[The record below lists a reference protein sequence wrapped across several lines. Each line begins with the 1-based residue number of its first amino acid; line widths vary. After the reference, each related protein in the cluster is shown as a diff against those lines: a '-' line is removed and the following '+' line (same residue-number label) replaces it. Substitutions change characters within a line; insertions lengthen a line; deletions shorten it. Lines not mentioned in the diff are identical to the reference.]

1 MAKKATYS
9 NLMFGIKVL
18 ASDNNSFNVNEKG
31 YNLVTLLRSDVSR
44 LPKKAELEKI
54 KCDGVVSNIEKLYC
68 EMVRFHSTTNESKA
82 IRKNSLENIVKLEEI
97 ICNSLGLTLRE
108 DVNGEVYLTQTI
120 TINQYNFFEAC
131 FSIRHASKKVRTV
144 DNNVID
150 VVSLSQFKKSVLFG
164 LSEACANSGD
174 LYAINGRNAK
184 VIERIEKPTIK
195 SEKAKKAK
203 QDKKPVSE
211 IKKEEL
217 PAEFQSMMEAMG
229 MNIYQI
235 MEIIK
240 KQAEEKKANA

>member
-82 IRKNSLENIVKLEEI
+82 IRKNSLTKIVNLEKI
-97 ICNSLGLTLRE
+97 ICDSLGLTLRE
-108 DVNGEVYLTQTI
+108 SENGEVYLTQTI

-131 FSIRHASKKVRTV
+131 FSIRHASKKVRTEN
-144 DNNVID
+144 NNVLE
-150 VVSLSQFKKSVLFG
+150 VVSLSQFKKAVLFG
-164 LSEACANSGD
+164 LSEACANNGD
-174 LYAINGRNAK
+174 LYIINGKNAK
-184 VIERIEKPTIK
+184 IIERIEKHVVK
-195 SEKAKKAK
+195 SEKSKKTE
-203 QDKKPVSE
+203 QNKKPVSE

-240 KQAEEKKANA
+240 KQAEDKKANA

>member
-1 MAKKATYS
+1 MAKATFS
-9 NLMFGIKVL
+9 NLVFGIKVL

-31 YNLVTLLRSDVSR
+31 YNLVTLLRSDISR

-68 EMVRFHSTTNESKA
+68 EMVRFHSTTNETKA

-108 DVNGEVYLTQTI
+108 SENGEVSITQTI
-120 TINQYNFFEAC
+120 TINQYNFFETC
-131 FSIRHASKKVRTV
+131 FSIRHANKKVRTEN
-144 DNNVID
+144 NNVLD
-150 VVSLSQFKKSVLFG
+150 VVSLSQFKKAVLFG
-164 LSEACANSGD
+164 LSEACANDGT

-184 VIERIEKPTIK
+184 TIERIEKPVVK
-195 SEKAKKAK
+195 SEKTKKDI
-203 QDKKPVSE
+203 QSKKPVSE

-217 PAEFQSMMEAMG
+217 PADFQSMMEAMG
-229 MNIYQI
+229 MNIYQV
-235 MEIIK
+235 MEVIK

>member
-1 MAKKATYS
+1 MAKATYS
-9 NLMFGIKVL
+9 NLLFGIKVL

-31 YNLVTLLRSDVSR
+31 YNFVTLLRSNVSR
-44 LPKKAELEKI
+44 LPKKSELEKI

-68 EMVRFHSTTNESKA
+68 EMVRFHSTTNETRA

-108 DVNGEVYLTQTI
+108 NSNGEVYITSTI

-131 FSIRHASKKVRTV
+131 LSIHHATKKVRTEN
-144 DNNVID
+144 NNVLD
-150 VVSLSQFKKSVLFG
+150 VVSLSQFKKAVLFG

-184 VIERIEKPTIK
+184 TIARIEKPIIK
-195 SEKAKKAK
+195 SEKANKAK
-203 QDKKPVSE
+203 QNKKPASE

-217 PAEFQSMMEAMG
+217 PTDFQSMMEAMG
-229 MNIYQI
+229 MNIYQV
-235 MEIIK
+235 MEVIK

>member
-31 YNLVTLLRSDVSR
+31 YNLVTLLRSDISK
-44 LPKKAELEKI
+44 LPKKSELEKI
-54 KCDGVVSNIEKLYC
+54 KCDGVVTNIEKLYC
-68 EMVRFHSTTNESKA
+68 EMVRFHSTTNETKA
-82 IRKNSLENIVKLEEI
+82 IRKDSLTKIKKKKKI
-97 ICNSLGLTLRE
+97 ICDSLGLTLRE
-108 DVNGEVYLTQTI
+108 SENGEVYLTQTI

-184 VIERIEKPTIK
+184 VIERIEKPAIK

-211 IKKEEL
+211 VKKEKL

-229 MNIYQI
+229 LNIYQV
-235 MEIIK
+235 MEVIK
-240 KQAEEKKANA
+240 KQAEEKTANA

>member
-1 MAKKATYS
+1 MAKATYS
-9 NLMFGIKVL
+9 NLLFGIKIL
-18 ASDNNSFNVNEKG
+18 ASDKNSFNVNEKG

-54 KCDGVVSNIEKLYC
+54 KCEGVVSNIEKLYC

-82 IRKNSLENIVKLEEI
+82 IRKNSLEKIVKLEEI

-108 DVNGEVYLTQTI
+108 NSNGEVSITPTI

-150 VVSLSQFKKSVLFG
+150 VVSLTQFKKAVLFG

-174 LYAINGRNAK
+174 LYAINGKNAK
-184 VIERIEKPTIK
+184 TIERIEKPVVR
-195 SEKAKKAK
+195 SEKANKAK
-203 QDKKPVSE
+203 QNKKSVSE
-211 IKKEEL
+211 VKKEEL

-235 MEIIK
+235 MEVIK
-240 KQAEEKKANA
+240 KQAEEKTANA